1 MGSAMTIT
9 SETVVFFLTVAGALS
24 GVWWRIDAQIN
35 KAKSDLATALAVEAA
50 KASLTAT
57 QLAEYKIHVAETY
70 ISKSGHREANQH
82 VMDALA
88 DMKSAIDGINT
99 RFDRVL
105 TAPRQT

>member
-1 MGSAMTIT
+1 MTIT
-9 SETVVFFLTVAGALS
+9 SEMVIFFIAVMGALS
-24 GVWWRIDAQIN
+24 GVWWRIDAQIG
-35 KAKSDLATALAVEAA
+35 KAKGELTTTVSALEA

-57 QLAEYKIHVAETY
+57 QLAEYKIHVAEHY

-99 RFDRVL
+99 RIDRVL
-105 TAPRQT
+105 TPPRRTS